1 MKKFLFSALFSVM
14 SFYALPNHDSS
25 SKKLDNHDSSSEKL
39 ELCTAI
45 DTVEICGQLYVV
57 QVVSQYGCA
66 AAQAAASFKATVA
79 AILLQGSC

>member
-1 MKKFLFSALFSVM
+1 MKKFLLSALFSVI
-14 SFYALPNHDSS
+14 SFCALPNQDGSS
-25 SKKLDNHDSSSEKL
+25 FEKFQPSEAM

-45 DTVEICGQLYVV
+45 ETVEICGQLYVV

-66 AAQAAASFKATVA
+66 AAQAGASFKATVA